1 MRAKLGP
8 YASETALLYHL
19 RAARGK
25 VFWAVNTYFRAV
37 LAEAVRRA
45 DFEPRRYAELANC
58 QSTVTPACVR
68 EPNLITEQPTLES
81 IPSSVLELVLQH
93 TNLLTVCNAA
103 TVSTSLQKV
112 AQSNSVWES
121 LYNKRWCD
129 ATAPNDAAPQSDQAV
144 QLSWHDKYRQKHSAE
159 HHMQCPRCRQSKVVP
174 IVYGFPSHLL
184 VRNMRANKLRM
195 GNDHLIEGQPIWT
208 CTHCNEEFANFP
220 YKSHELIRT

>member
-1 MRAKLGP
+1 MHACSLYFIISQHQTFSITRQLHCSHAI
-8 YASETALLYHL
+8 LL
-19 RAARGK
+19 
-25 VFWAVNTYFRAV
+25 V
-37 LAEAVRRA
+37 
-45 DFEPRRYAELANC
+45 
-58 QSTVTPACVR
+58 Q
-68 EPNLITEQPTLES
+68 
-81 IPSSVLELVLQH
+81 
-93 TNLLTVCNAA
+93 
-103 TVSTSLQKV
+103 V

-220 YKSHELIRT
+220 YKSHELIRTWLDSVFHDDNSIQFLHLVHFSLNPAVGSLALVQLASDY